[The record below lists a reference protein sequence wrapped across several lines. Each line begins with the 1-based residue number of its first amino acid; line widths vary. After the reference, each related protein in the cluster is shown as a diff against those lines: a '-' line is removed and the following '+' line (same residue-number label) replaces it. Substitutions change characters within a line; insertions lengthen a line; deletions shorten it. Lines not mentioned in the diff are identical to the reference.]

1 MFWFWF
7 PGHEACGMLAPQPG
21 IEPIPPALEGEV
33 LTTGLPGSPRSGPIN
48 TRQSRFT
55 IGEYYRDKEDDFYI
69 WSYRDGSSMNLEI
82 AGSSIFRN
90 KQPEMLTYLN
100 LLSNVTK
107 DIFEEITVA
116 SCLITD
122 TLVAQAFSPA

>member
-1 MFWFWF
+1 M
-7 PGHEACGMLAPQPG
+7 ALL
-21 IEPIPPALEGEV
+21 IPDKADLLLEN
-33 LTTGLPGSPRSGPIN
+33 I
-48 TRQSRFT
+48 
-55 IGEYYRDKEDDFYI
+55 IGVRKMTSIFDNYRG
-69 WSYRDGSSMNLEI
+69 GSSMNLEI